1 VTIIININFREPAN
15 ALPPSTT
22 LLRSLV
28 RVSDSGTP
36 SLENECEFLVRVY
49 QITWTVNVTVRGD
62 ANTNVTFEQLLE
74 DFLALNIIIT
84 GIVPINSTHFRV
96 QVYGKNNTVV
106 VGSEM
111 LVARIGNLTEEQKDL
126 LEQAGIFI
134 TGVVSN
140 VPTEPPSRT
149 PIMRAIPTWA
159 VVVIVVL
166 NSVII
171 VAVLLIILF
180 VLLGTLRK

>member
-1 VTIIININFREPAN
+1 MTIITNINFREPAD

-36 SLENECEFLVRVY
+36 NLENECELLVRVY

-74 DFLALNIIIT
+74 DFLALNIVIT

-96 QVYGKNNTVV
+96 QVYGKNNTVI

-111 LVARIGNLTEEQKDL
+111 LVARIGNLTEEQKGL

-140 VPTEPPSRT
+140 VPTEPPSR
-149 PIMRAIPTWA
+149 IMRPIPTWA
-159 VVVIVVL
+159 VVVIVIL

-180 VLLGTLRK
+180 ILLGTLRK

>member
-1 VTIIININFREPAN
+1 M
-15 ALPPSTT
+15 
-22 LLRSLV
+22 
-28 RVSDSGTP
+28 
-36 SLENECEFLVRVY
+36 
-49 QITWTVNVTVRGD
+49 TVRGD

-74 DFLALNIIIT
+74 DFLNLNIIIT
-84 GIVPINSTHFRV
+84 GIVPINSTHFEI

-111 LVARIGNLTEEQKDL
+111 LAARIGNLTQEQKDL

-140 VPTEPPSRT
+140 IPTMPPSRVPRP
-149 PIMRAIPTWA
+149 PIPAWA
-159 VVVIVVL
+159 VVVIVIL

-171 VAVLLIILF
+171 IAVLLIVLF
-180 VLLGTLRK
+180 ILLGSLRK

>member
-1 VTIIININFREPAN
+1 MTI
-15 ALPPSTT
+15 
-22 LLRSLV
+22 
-28 RVSDSGTP
+28 
-36 SLENECEFLVRVY
+36 
-49 QITWTVNVTVRGD
+49 RGD
-62 ANTNVTFEQLLE
+62 ANTNVTLERLLE

-84 GIVPINSTHFRV
+84 DIVPINSTHFGV

-111 LVARIGNLTEEQKDL
+111 LVAKIGNLTQEQKDL

-140 VPTEPPSRT
+140 VPPEPPSRI
-149 PIMRAIPTWA
+149 PMRTIPVWA

-171 VAVLLIILF
+171 IAVLLIILF
-180 VLLGTLRK
+180 LLLGSLRK

>member
-1 VTIIININFREPAN
+1 MGDHYYFSEPAN

-22 LLRSLV
+22 LIRSLV

-36 SLENECEFLVRVY
+36 SLENECELLVRVY
-49 QITWTVNVTVRGD
+49 QITWTVNVTIRGD
-62 ANTNVTFEQLLE
+62 ANTNVTLERLLE

-84 GIVPINSTHFRV
+84 DIVPINSTHFGV

-106 VGSEM
+106 IGSEM
-111 LVARIGNLTEEQKDL
+111 LVAKIGNLTQEQKDL

-140 VPTEPPSRT
+140 VPPEPPSRI
-149 PIMRAIPTWA
+149 PMRTIPVWA

-171 VAVLLIILF
+171 IAVLLIILF
-180 VLLGTLRK
+180 LLLGSLRK